1 MRMTSKNTY
10 DNLKSKLDDLELMLH
25 QMVRIDRA
33 RDEQELHDSIQ
44 NLLQA
49 MGNYTKADRVFIF
62 EFREDLNIYRNTYEW
77 CAHGITPQKDNLQTI
92 ELSDIPVWQATFE
105 RGDSIIIKNL
115 EDVRDI
121 MPSEYE
127 ILRVQDIHSEIS
139 FPIFSKNTLIGF
151 LGLDNPA
158 IESSHRFI
166 NLLAVIGSHL
176 GSAWANFRMDATLE
190 QNQSDLRDSMQALRK
205 DQQVL
210 EALCRDYTCV
220 YTLDPTTERIEL
232 LQVDPKTNMQLVLAS
247 MQTRELSH
255 RAIIQAYYDNFVVKS
270 SSPHF
275 LTRLDSRTLQEELT
289 EKERVIYR
297 FRALPNSV
305 GQEYFEI
312 QAVKIHNKD
321 TPYNIL
327 VGFHH
332 IDDIVNQEL
341 RQQKELESALA
352 EARLNSEIV
361 SAISKIYFSI
371 YRINLEADI
380 YDEISSEDEFHRLTG
395 LSGKASSKMKE
406 LCNAFVTHE
415 YYDRV
420 MQFLDLSTLKERL
433 ANDESIGI
441 EYLAKDGNWHLAR
454 FIVKKRASDGHVT
467 HVLYT
472 TRLIS
477 DTKHREQ
484 NWIVI
489 TEAANKANAAK
500 TDFLSRM
507 AHDIRTPMNAV
518 MGFTAIARN
527 QLDNPKRIEDALDKI
542 QIAGHYLQ
550 QIVDDVLD
558 ISYIESGSL
567 KLDNVDTCI
576 TKLFHETLETAKQ
589 IQPEKHLHFSCS
601 IHDIAYEHLFTDPL
615 RLQQLYMNLLSNAV
629 KYTPEGGEIH
639 FEIYEELQPHNHQL
653 NLISIIQD
661 TGIGMSP
668 EFLKEMYAKFS
679 RAVDTRVNKVRG
691 SGLGLTIVRELMEL
705 MQGTIHVQST
715 PGEGTC
721 FKLTIPLTYLDPDEE
736 PDKIGQKKAPA
747 GELCRGMHLL
757 IAEDN
762 DLNYEVA
769 SELLALHDVT
779 CDRAE
784 DGAICVERFNTAQPF
799 TYNAILMDIQMPVM
813 DGLEAT
819 MAIRTLEHPQAKSIP
834 IIAMTANAFTD
845 DVNSCLAAGMNRHM
859 SKPLNIDDLLEVLAS
874 YRN

>member
-33 RDEQELHDSIQ
+33 RDKQELHDSIQ

-77 CAHGITPQKDNLQTI
+77 CAHGITPQKDNMQTI

-115 EDVRDI
+115 EDVRNI
-121 MPSEYE
+121 MPSEYG

-151 LGLDNPA
+151 LGLDNPT

-166 NLLAVIGSHL
+166 NLLAVVGSHL
-176 GSAWANFRMDATLE
+176 GGAWANFRTSALLE
-190 QNQSDLRDSMQALRK
+190 QSQSDLRDSMQALQK

-220 YTLDPTTERIEL
+220 YTLDPETDRIEL
-232 LQVDPKTNMQLVLAS
+232 VQVDPNANAQLVLAAL
-247 MQTRELSH
+247 QTRQLSH
-255 RAIIQAYYDNFVVKS
+255 HEIIHAYYQNFVVKS
-270 SSPHF
+270 SARDF
-275 LTRLDSRTLQEELT
+275 LTRLDGRALQEELNR
-289 EKERVIYR
+289 KERVIYR
-297 FRALPNSV
+297 FHALPNSV
-305 GQEYFEI
+305 GQEYFEL
-312 QAVKIHNKD
+312 QAVKINNENS
-321 TPYNIL
+321 PYSIL

-332 IDDIVNQEL
+332 IDDIVNEEL
-341 RQQKELESALA
+341 RQQKELETALA

-371 YRINLEADI
+371 YRIDLNADI
-380 YDEISSEDEFHRLTG
+380 YDEISSGEEFHRLTG
-395 LSGKASSKMKE
+395 LSGKASLKMKE
-406 LCNAFVTHE
+406 LCNTFVTHE

-420 MQFLDLSTLKERL
+420 MLFLDLSTLKERL
-433 ANDESIGI
+433 ARDESVGI

-454 FIVKKRASDGHVT
+454 FIVKKRDENGQVS

-489 TEAANKANAAK
+489 AEAANKANKAK

-507 AHDIRTPMNAV
+507 AHDIRTPMNAI
-518 MGFTAIARN
+518 MGFTSIAHN
-527 QLDNPKRIEDALDKI
+527 QLANPERLKDALRKI
-542 QIAGHYLQ
+542 QISGRYLQ

-558 ISYIESGSL
+558 ISRIESGSL

-576 TKLFHETLETAKQ
+576 TKLFQDTADTARE
-589 IQPEKHLHFSCS
+589 IQPEKHLQFFCDTH
-601 IHDIAYEHLFTDPL
+601 HIAYEHVFADPL
-615 RLQQLYMNLLSNAV
+615 HLQQIYMNLLSNAV
-629 KYTPEGGEIH
+629 KYTPDGGEIH
-639 FEIYEELQPHNHQL
+639 FEIYQELLPHNHQL
-653 NLISIIQD
+653 NLISIIRD

-668 EFLKEMYAKFS
+668 EYMKEMYSKFS

-799 TYNAILMDIQMPVM
+799 TYNTILMDIQMPVM

-845 DVNSCLAAGMNRHM
+845 DVNNCLAAGMNRHM